1 MDRFIALRLYP
12 LHIFFHSFCIN
23 IYAYVWMRLMEF
35 RDESFGFCLQG
46 NTMKLL
52 WTYGEK
58 DPDFANL
65 KWHGTFSGVRSIH
78 MLTPMWKK
86 PTHASNSRD
95 ARQWDV
101 TVTNVSVCFFLSLKW
116 FFFCVW
122 IFKVLCLLVRLN
134 NVCYIVRYVWM
145 VEIMPKRPWQS
156 DWCRL
161 ND

>member
-1 MDRFIALRLYP
+1 MFRSIYCIKAAYFL
-12 LHIFFHSFCIN
+12 SFLLNKYICI
-23 IYAYVWMRLMEF
+23 RLMEF
-35 RDESFGFCLQG
+35 RNESFGFCLQG

-95 ARQWDV
+95 TRQWDV
-101 TVTNVSVCFFLSLKW
+101 TVKNVSVRFFI
-116 FFFCVW
+116 FEMIFCVCEYLKSFVSLFAW
-122 IFKVLCLLVRLN
+122 IMFATLWDMCEWFK
-134 NVCYIVRYVWM
+134 
-145 VEIMPKRPWQS
+145 
-156 DWCRL
+156 
-161 ND
+161 